1 MSLLDRITR
10 REYIVTLHS
19 KEDLNDFYLD
29 LETDGKCP
37 CNTDINRSVT
47 CSNRRPSSRNTHYLL
62 CDHEARQLLN
72 DLRVKSVE
80 LSPELRGIRA
90 GEFFT
95 EQISNDFD
103 KSNTQANTMVNW
115 GLKRCYDGV
124 QTEGWG
130 SGGVGSTN
138 AKASGTVKLGPTGR
152 NVDVVICDGDGL
164 REEHPEYAI
173 NADGTGGS
181 RAQFYNWFQHDPEV
195 KGTTP
200 GTYVNS
206 RASGHAIHVMGTV
219 GGNLQGWA
227 RNANMYNIF
236 YYAGAFGDV
245 NFPFVYDYIREFHRT
260 KSVNS
265 NTGRKNPTIVNNSWG
280 MSIFPN
286 EWSFNNI
293 TAVNYRGQRF
303 ESGIGG
309 TVTYTG
315 TSGVHSSS
323 VRVTGGTFTGNPE
336 NLVQDIT
343 TLGAGEE
350 FSTGSFAQ
358 NGIPNGWTTSGEFQA
373 TFLSVGPYPS
383 VGVAGE
389 YEVRVN
395 GPVNINTIHNI
406 ALSSEIG
413 IIVELSGEVE
423 VLDSADN
430 RIAIFNQTEEN
441 GNSLE
446 VFIDEIVNLPNSEEY
461 KIFYRTTIN
470 TGSAS
475 ELLIAAALSCTLET
489 QAATEPSA
497 IIVQPSF
504 QAIESIDSLTA
515 STTPT
520 TGSNLDG
527 FWALQP
533 GWNVE
538 YLGVE
543 YDTVYFGTK
552 MYTTFGAGST
562 IWSNISPSNPAL
574 PKVMVGAADN
584 SAQRIYF
591 GNVGTTP
598 NRQFRVVVEGNA
610 GLSGTLGNPGM
621 RMEYRFFENQ
631 PNRILLTIEQNN
643 RKVTSGASTF
653 TSGELNT
660 WGFITGQRI
669 PVRVTALDADIEDAE
684 KEGIISVGA
693 AGNGQWKHD
702 VPGGIDW
709 DNTFEMNNRYPGQVF
724 YYMRGTSPTAV
735 DTRISEEEG
744 FDLNSIC
751 VGAIESH
758 GREQKATFSDCGP
771 GVDIYA
777 PGRNIISAFTSGVND
792 VRGNGIIGK
801 ISGTSMASPQV
812 CGVLACMLELFP
824 NMTPVEAKEF
834 IVFHSKKDQLF
845 SGTGGPTDT
854 GDLQGSPNRYLFYP
868 RIKPESGQQVP
879 LNVVKARPQ
888 TGSVYPRTNVRR
900 KG

>member
-1 MSLLDRITR
+1 MPLLDRITR
-10 REYIVTLHS
+10 QEYIVTLHA
-19 KEDLNDFYLD
+19 KKDLEEFYSD

-37 CNTDINRSVT
+37 CNTEITRSVT
-47 CSNRRPSSRNTHYLL
+47 CCNRRPSSRNTHYLL
-62 CDHEARQLLN
+62 CEYEARQLLN
-72 DLRVKSVE
+72 DPRVKSVE

-90 GEFFT
+90 GELFT
-95 EQISNDFD
+95 EQTSNDFD
-103 KSNTQANTMVNW
+103 KSVSQANTMVNW
-115 GLKRCYDGV
+115 GLKRCYDGE

-138 AKASGTVKLGPTGR
+138 AKASGTIKLAPTGR

-164 REEHPEYAI
+164 REEHPEYAV
-173 NADGTGGS
+173 NADGSGGS
-181 RAQFYNWFQHDPEV
+181 RAQYYNWFQHDPEV
-195 KGTTP
+195 KGTAP
-200 GTYVNS
+200 STYVNS
-206 RASGHAIHVMGTV
+206 RSSGHAIHVMGTV

-236 YYAGAFGDV
+236 YYAGALGNN

-260 KSVNS
+260 KSINTD
-265 NTGRKNPTIVNNSWG
+265 TGRKNPTIVNNSWA
-280 MSIFPN
+280 MSIFPS
-286 EWSFNNI
+286 EWSFNDI
-293 TAVNYRGQRF
+293 TAVTYRGQRF
-303 ESGIGG
+303 EAGVGG

-323 VRVTGGTFTGNPE
+323 VRVTGGAFTGDPE

-343 TLGAGEE
+343 TQGAGES
-350 FSTGSFAQ
+350 STGSFAED
-358 NGIPNGWTTSGEFQA
+358 GIPNEWSAAGDFQA
-373 TFLSVGPYPS
+373 TFISVGPYPS
-383 VGVAGE
+383 IGVGEE
-389 YEVRVN
+389 YEVKIN
-395 GPVNINTIHNI
+395 GPVSINAIHNV

-413 IIVELSGEVE
+413 NIVELSGEIE
-423 VLDSADN
+423 VLDSTN
-430 RIAIFNQTEEN
+430 TRIAIFNQTETDDN
-441 GNSLE
+441 NLE
-446 VFIDEIVNLPNSEEY
+446 FLIDEVINLPNSEEY

-475 ELLIAAALSCTLET
+475 ELLIAAALSCKLET
-489 QAATEPSA
+489 TGLPEPSA
-497 IIVQPSF
+497 TIIEPSF
-504 QAIESIDSLTA
+504 QSIESIDGLTA

-533 GWNVE
+533 GWDVE
-538 YLGVE
+538 YLGVN

-574 PKVMVGAADN
+574 PKIMVGAADN

-591 GNVGTTP
+591 GTVGSAP
-598 NRQFRVVVEGNA
+598 NRQYRVVIEGNA
-610 GLSGTLGNPGM
+610 GTSGQLGNPGM

-653 TSGELNT
+653 TTNELNS
-660 WGFITGQRI
+660 WGFISGQRI
-669 PVRVTALDADIEDAE
+669 PVRVNALDADIEDAE

-702 VPGGIDW
+702 LPGGIDW

-724 YYMRGTSPTAV
+724 YYMRGSSPTAV
-735 DTRISEEEG
+735 DTRISDEEG

-777 PGRNIISAFTSGVND
+777 PGRNIMSAYTGGVND

-824 NMTPVEAKEF
+824 NMTPLEAKEF
-834 IVFHSKKDQLF
+834 IIFHSKKDQLF
-845 SGTGGPTDT
+845 SGGGGPTDT
-854 GDLQGSPNRYLFYP
+854 SDLQGSPNRYLFYP
-868 RIKPESGQQVP
+868 RIKPDSGQQIP

-888 TGSVYPRTNVRR
+888 SGAVYPRTNIRR

>member
-1 MSLLDRITR
+1 MPLLDRITR
-10 REYIVTLHS
+10 QEYIVTLHA
-19 KEDLNDFYLD
+19 KEDLEEFYSD
-29 LETDGKCP
+29 LETDGECP
-37 CNTDINRSVT
+37 CNTEIIRSVT
-47 CSNRRPSSRNTHYLL
+47 CCNRRPSSRNTHYLL
-62 CDHEARQLLN
+62 CEYEAKQLLN
-72 DLRVKSVE
+72 DPRVKSVE

-95 EQISNDFD
+95 EQTSNDFD
-103 KSNTQANTMVNW
+103 KSVSLANTMVNW
-115 GLKRCYDGV
+115 GLKRCYDGE

-138 AKASGTVKLGPTGR
+138 AKASGTIKLGPTGR

-164 REEHPEYAI
+164 REEHPEYAV
-173 NADGTGGS
+173 NADGSGGS
-181 RAQFYNWFQHDPEV
+181 RAQYYNWFQHDPEV
-195 KGTTP
+195 KGTAP

-206 RASGHAIHVMGTV
+206 RSSGHAIHVMGTV

-236 YYAGAFGDV
+236 YYAGAVGDV

-260 KSVNS
+260 KLVNTD
-265 NTGRKNPTIVNNSWG
+265 TGRKNPTIVNNSWG
-280 MSIFPN
+280 MSIFPTQ
-286 EWSFNNI
+286 WSFNDI
-293 TAVNYRGQRF
+293 TAVTYRGQRF
-303 ESGIGG
+303 EVGVGG

-323 VRVTGGTFTGNPE
+323 VRVTGGAFTANPE

-343 TLGAGEE
+343 TQGAGES
-350 FSTGSFAQ
+350 STGSFAED
-358 NGIPNGWTTSGEFQA
+358 GIPNEWSAAGDFQA
-373 TFLSVGPYPS
+373 TFISVGPYPS
-383 VGVAGE
+383 IGVGEE
-389 YEVRVN
+389 YEVKIN
-395 GPVNINTIHNI
+395 GPVNINVIHNV

-413 IIVELSGEVE
+413 NIVELSGEIE
-423 VLDSADN
+423 VLDSTN
-430 RIAIFNQTEEN
+430 TIAIFNRTEADN
-441 GNSLE
+441 NNLE
-446 VFIDEIVNLPNSEEY
+446 FLIDEVVNLPNSEEY

-475 ELLIAAALSCTLET
+475 ELLIAAALSCKLET
-489 QAATEPSA
+489 TGLPEPSA
-497 IIVQPSF
+497 TIIEPSF
-504 QAIESIDSLTA
+504 QAIESIDGLTA

-520 TGSNLDG
+520 TGNNLDG

-533 GWNVE
+533 GWDVE
-538 YLGVE
+538 YLGVD

-552 MYTTFGAGST
+552 MYTTFGGGST

-591 GNVGTTP
+591 GTVGSAP
-598 NRQFRVVVEGNA
+598 NRQYRVVIEGNA
-610 GLSGTLGNPGM
+610 GLSGQLGNPGM

-653 TSGELNT
+653 TTSELNG
-660 WGFITGQRI
+660 WGFISGQRI
-669 PVRVTALDADIEDAE
+669 PVRVNALDADIEDAE

-693 AGNGQWKHD
+693 AGNGRWKHD
-702 VPGGIDW
+702 LPGGVDW
-709 DNTFEMNNRYPGQVF
+709 DNTFEMSNRYPGQVF

-735 DTRISEEEG
+735 DTRIDQAEG

-751 VGAIESH
+751 VGAVESH
-758 GREQKATFSDCGP
+758 GREQKADFSDCGP

-777 PGRNIISAFTSGVND
+777 PGRNIMSAYTSGVND

-824 NMTPVEAKEF
+824 NMTPLEAKEF
-834 IVFHSKKDQLF
+834 IIFHSKKDQLF
-845 SGTGGPTDT
+845 SGGGGPTDT
-854 GDLQGSPNRYLFYP
+854 SDLQGSPNRYLFYP
-868 RIKPESGQQVP
+868 KIRPESGQQIP

-888 TGSVYPRTNVRR
+888 SGAVYPRTNIRR